1 MNPASRASAAWYERF
16 LDHMAPTHC
25 AKSCLPRCGPIQR
38 AQFTQMSL
46 RVRAFYRVACTA
58 IGPFLLTPSHA

>member
-16 LDHMAPTHC
+16 LDHVAPPHS

-38 AQFTQMSL
+38 ARFAQMSP
-46 RVRAFYRVACTA
+46 RVRAFYRAMRTA
-58 IGPFLLTPSHA
+58 NATFLLTPSHA